1 MAELDELLETTFE
14 APTLFH
20 PNMAGR
26 YHGEVKALIASLN
39 TEGQWAEAAELIRG
53 LIDKI
58 VLSPNDEE
66 KGLFID
72 LHGSLAGIL
81 SMATASDR
89 AKVEEQLKNA
99 PDLDGAD
106 SDKSAETV
114 AGKDLD
120 QKQVKLVAGVRNRHY
135 LRAAHKK
142 ALINQGASGYEPDEL
157 PGCSTPRQ

>member
-1 MAELDELLETTFE
+1 
-14 APTLFH
+14 
-20 PNMAGR
+20 
-26 YHGEVKALIASLN
+26 
-39 TEGQWAEAAELIRG
+39 
-53 LIDKI
+53 
-58 VLSPNDEE
+58 
-66 KGLFID
+66 
-72 LHGSLAGIL
+72 
-81 SMATASDR
+81 MATASDR

-142 ALINQGASGYEPDEL
+142 ALINQGDDSKRQLKLVAGVGFEPTTFSL
-157 PGCSTPRQ
+157 